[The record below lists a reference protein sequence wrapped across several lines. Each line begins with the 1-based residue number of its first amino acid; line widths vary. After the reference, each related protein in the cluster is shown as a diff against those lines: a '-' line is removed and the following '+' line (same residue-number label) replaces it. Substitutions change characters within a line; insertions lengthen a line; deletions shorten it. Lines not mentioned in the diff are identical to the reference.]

1 MRRAAVT
8 VPEDPASARAA
19 AYAHG
24 LRLLAGREMAE
35 SAVGRRLLD
44 RGFPPAVADETVA
57 RLVRVG
63 ALDDGR
69 AVRAAA
75 RTLVAVKL
83 RGRFRA
89 QRELEAKGFR
99 KEDAI
104 AALAELLH
112 DTDERDLV
120 ERALDARL
128 CGRRLQADDVPGM
141 RRVYAALVRRGFAP
155 GIIRDAVLR
164 RVKTAAA
171 DAVPSDAFP
180 PDDDASDV

>member
-1 MRRAAVT
+1 MRRGAAP
-8 VPEDPASARAA
+8 VPDDPAAARAA
-19 AYAHG
+19 AYAYG
-24 LRLLAGREMAE
+24 LRLLAGREMAA

-44 RGFPPAVADETVA
+44 RGFPPTVADETVS

-69 AVRAAA
+69 AVRTAA
-75 RTLVAVKL
+75 RTLVAIKL
-83 RGRFRA
+83 RGRLRA

-104 AALAELLH
+104 SALAELLH

-128 CGRRLQADDVPGM
+128 HGRRLQAGDRPGL

-155 GIIRDAVLR
+155 GIVRDAVLR
-164 RVKTAAA
+164 RVKADAA
-171 DAVPSDAFP
+171 DAVPSTVFP
-180 PDDDASDV
+180 PDDDTSDV